1 MVLVQKSSS
10 MTLIFASADG
20 RAVAEVGS
28 QIDIGYTLDS
38 GARAVVSLPLTA
50 LATLDELVTA
60 LTADED
66 VQALVTA
73 ATPVPETESEPEPEL
88 PPVEPEVVP

>member
-1 MVLVQKSSS
+1 MLVQKSSS
-10 MTLIFASADG
+10 MTLFFTSADG
-20 RAVAEVGS
+20 RAAAEVGS

-60 LTADED
+60 LMADVD
-66 VQALVTA
+66 VQALVIA
-73 ATPVPETESEPEPEL
+73 ATPVPEPEL
-88 PPVEPEVVP
+88 PPVEPVP

>member
-1 MVLVQKSSS
+1 MVLVQKSST
-10 MTLIFASADG
+10 MTLIFTSSDG

-28 QIDIGYTLDS
+28 QIDVSYLLDS
-38 GARAVVSLPLTA
+38 GASAVVSLPLTA
-50 LATLDELVTA
+50 LATLDEVVTA

-73 ATPVPETESEPEPEL
+73 ATPEPEPAPEADE
-88 PPVEPEVVP
+88 PSDEGEVEP

>member
-1 MVLVQKSSS
+1 MLVQKSSS
-10 MTLIFASADG
+10 MTLLFTSADG

-28 QIDIGYTLDS
+28 QIDVGYTLDS
-38 GARAVVSLPLTA
+38 GARAVVSLPLMA

-66 VQALVTA
+66 VQALVVA
-73 ATPVPETESEPEPEL
+73 ATPVPEPEPEPDPVPEGEE
-88 PPVEPEVVP
+88 PPAEP